1 MRHFQ
6 FSQKSMPLKCQFH
19 SHCSGDAI
27 DNINYS
33 AKTLIKQAAKLNYT
47 VLSITCHRKLL
58 FSKGLQKYAKKK
70 GILLIPG
77 IEFEID
83 KKHILGINVDKKI
96 MKVDT
101 FAKLSK
107 YKKSHP
113 DCLIIAPHPFFPTR
127 HCLKKILIKNIHL
140 FDAIEIS
147 WAYTKTKNYNKK
159 AIEVAKYFNKPIVA
173 TSDCHILNYLDAGYI
188 HLDSKKNPKSIIKA
202 IRNNKIEIHSKPTSY
217 FKIARFFTQI
227 VLQKILRRN

>member
-1 MRHFQ
+1 M
-6 FSQKSMPLKCQFH
+6 SLKCQLH
-19 SHCSGDAI
+19 THCHGDLV

-33 AKTLIKQAAKLNYT
+33 AKKLINEAAKLNYD

-58 FSKGLQKYAKKK
+58 FNKDLQNYAKKK

-83 KKHILGINVDKKI
+83 NKHILGLNVDKKI
-96 MKVDT
+96 TKVDT
-101 FAKLSK
+101 FIKLSK
-107 YKKSHP
+107 YRASHP
-113 DCLIIAPHPFFPTR
+113 DCLIVAPHPFFPTR
-127 HCLKKILIKNIHL
+127 NCLKNKLIKNIQL

-159 AIEVAKYFNKPIVA
+159 AVKFAKYFNKPLVT

-188 HLDSKKNPKSIIKA
+188 YLDSKKNPKSIIKA
-202 IRNNKIEIHSKPTSY
+202 IKNNKIKIYTKPTGY
-217 FKIARFFTQI
+217 FKIARFFTQMI
-227 VLQKILRRN
+227 LQKILRQN

>member
-1 MRHFQ
+1 M
-6 FSQKSMPLKCQFH
+6 SLKCQLH
-19 SHCSGDAI
+19 THCYGDLI

-33 AKTLIKQAAKLNYT
+33 AKTLINEAAKLNYN

-58 FSKGLQKYAKKK
+58 FNKDLQNYAKKK

-77 IEFEID
+77 IEFEINN
-83 KKHILGINVDKKI
+83 KHILGINVDKKI
-96 MKVDT
+96 MAVDT
-101 FAKLSK
+101 FTKLSK

-113 DCLIIAPHPFFPTR
+113 DCLIIAPHPFFPTK
-127 HCLKKILIKNIHL
+127 HCLKNKLINNIHL

-159 AIEVAKYFNKPIVA
+159 AIESAKHFNKPLIA

-188 HLDSKKNPKSIIKA
+188 HLDSEKNPKSIIKA
-202 IRNNKIEIHSKPTSY
+202 IKNNKIEIHTKPTSY
-217 FKIARFFTQI
+217 FKIARFFIQMI
-227 VLQKILRRN
+227 WQHRQN